1 MKIGILMTGHAV
13 PDLIESRGD
22 YDTLFAGLL
31 AGNGFDFV
39 SYDVENGVVPDS
51 PDEADGWLIT
61 GSRHG
66 VYEDHPWIAPL
77 EAFIRAVHAD
87 GRPMIGVC
95 FGHQI
100 IAQALGGKVV
110 KFPGGWSVGRTE
122 YEIEGRRMAMNA
134 WHQDQVIEA
143 PEGAEVIG
151 SSDFCVN
158 AALLYDDRILTIQPH
173 PEFDAH
179 VIDMIIRLRGK
190 GVVPDAQLDAARAA
204 LDQPTDAA
212 VFARRMADFFT
223 KGA

>member
-1 MKIGILMTGHAV
+1 MKSGILQTGHA
-13 PDLIESRGD
+13 PDVVLDELGD
-22 YDTLFAGLL
+22 YDAMFARLL
-31 AGNGFDFV
+31 DGHGFDFQTW
-39 SYDVENGVVPDS
+39 NVVDNDFPGAVDA
-51 PDEADGWLIT
+51 ADGWLVT
-61 GSRHG
+61 GSKHG
-66 VYEDHPWIAPL
+66 AYENHPWIAPL
-77 EAFIRAVHAD
+77 EDFIRAVHAD

-100 IAQALGGKVV
+100 IAQALGGTVV

-122 YEIEGRRMAMNA
+122 YDIEGRRMAMNA
-134 WHQDQVIEA
+134 WHQDQVIEV

-212 VFARRMADFFT
+212 DFARRMADFFT